1 MPGDPI
7 KLFDWIPHY
16 LANICLPIILFIVF
30 PTSKQRFIRCP
41 GSPPRLSHSL
51 RLTAIVYIALAF
63 IIVQTNRQYKQGM
76 GSLSYM
82 PPQLSMEIYLVPNC
96 GQVRIFQL
104 CLIGKSNMQPACLPL
119 RYRGVGLATMALG
132 QLPRF
137 WVYGASPMCFYAN
150 RHSTGVVINITPAM
164 QPTN

>member
-76 GSLSYM
+76 VSLSYM

-96 GQVRIFQL
+96 GQVNVSIMPYWEIEHVASVF
-104 CLIGKSNMQPACLPL
+104 ATTLP
-119 RYRGVGLATMALG
+119 RRWVSYYGFGLAPAVLG
-132 QLPRF
+132 I
-137 WVYGASPMCFYAN
+137 GASPMCFYAN

-164 QPTN
+164 QPTT